1 MHAKRFILLAVGI
14 LFLMGGIAAIHAY
27 EPDSPDDIP
36 DPVMTGAEATDYII
50 QSPKIYYFNNP
61 PCAPI
66 HSPTNTEA
74 TSGSLIQTVG
84 RTAVAGMAP
93 REMYSFTYDLFCE
106 PPDTPDIISDI
117 VADEDYVYWVSRVNG
132 GLVRVSEDRMSW
144 DITPPEVVYPHT
156 PRSSE
161 LVMVGDF
168 IYMIQNN
175 IDSTG
180 LYRIH
185 KGTGAATQLLNGA
198 QVGSYPYLLQTDG
211 TYLYWRHDN
220 SVRNLERYR
229 ISTGAHNTIAINV
242 YGYYPDAASNKVYI
256 GFDDR
261 IRVYDNT
268 TGTLGSAIYVSDVP
282 AYITSLA
289 VDSSFVYFIK
299 SAQTGGYTLYRMPI
313 GGGTAV
319 PIFVD
324 GLTMHALQRSGSY
337 LFFLHGATLKRMRT
351 DADAAPLTN
360 MRIDGLEITQAIQN
374 DSNSVPLVRG
384 KRTAVRLFVRSDGA
398 AIPGVFAHLY
408 RIDGSG
414 AVIAGPLWPVNLDRV
429 SGYLRV
435 QSSPDR
441 DNLGDSFT
449 FFLPPDWTDDPTLRL
464 RAELNP
470 YRFPPEPTYA
480 DNTLTTGTFNLDVSR
495 RLETHFVLFEYD
507 SGGSRYRPRY
517 EQDFLQTVSWVRRAF
532 PLASTPGWSTN
543 LTPGFRPA
551 YRYLFNE
558 DLGGNVDGTGRHPDC
573 QRRIELPPDADGY
586 LDDPSL
592 CAAWYVVC
600 PALDA
605 IRAAEGLD
613 DSIFQVGMVAD
624 DRGFPRGWACGRGVS
639 TPSGSGDWGWDLDG
653 SYADWY
659 GGHEIGHSQ
668 GRGHTFDDPGYPYP
682 DQEIGTSDF
691 RGFDFGDTGL
701 NSLLIPRVYPHD
713 WHDVMSYS
721 NNQWISDYTYVGI
734 KNFGTLLTTS
744 AANLSG
750 SAYLQLSGVL
760 LPDAHEADMT
770 QVRYWDALGF
780 TPTPPTP
787 GVYRIRLLDS
797 GGELAHYDFTPV
809 AGENDSALLIS
820 EFVPF
825 ALGTTRVEITH
836 PGSGSLVWSYDLSA
850 NAPTVNNV
858 HLVSPPSPVSG
869 MVTLDWEASDA
880 DGDALTYDVLYSDDG
895 GVSWQ
900 VIGMGLTVTTAEI
913 DTAVLAGSLQGRFKV
928 IANDGLNQGEALS
941 VAYNVQ
947 MKAPLVTVISPADG
961 QTFIFGEAVYF
972 AAEVY
977 DLQDGDVAS
986 IQWRDQTNF
995 LLGTGTEFS
1004 QDDLIIGANEITVT
1018 AVNSEGL
1025 STAVTFTIYVD
1036 DELLPPAPALTV
1048 GPDQV
1053 SFYVADGTTALQTTV
1068 IAVNNVGAGEFSVTV
1083 SENAPWLSVSQSGNS
1098 TPLQLTLT
1106 ANPAFLASGQVLSAN
1121 LLVTGSLDGNSQ
1133 TVVVPVSFGMGQIT
1147 HPGGSG
1153 GSSLY
1158 LPVILKP

>member
-1 MHAKRFILLAVGI
+1 MQLKRLILLLGSSLLLLAGFSATRA
-14 LFLMGGIAAIHAY
+14 LT
-27 EPDSPDDIP
+27 PTTPTDIP
-36 DPVMTGAEATDYII
+36 DPVMAGAEATDFVI
-50 QSPKIYYFNNP
+50 QSPKIYYLNHP
-61 PCAPI
+61 TCAP
-66 HSPTNTEA
+66 
-74 TSGSLIQTVG
+74 SLNGPEGTTGALRQVVG
-84 RTAVAGMAP
+84 RTAVAGAAP
-93 REMYSFTYDLFCE
+93 REIYEDYFDFFCDE
-106 PPDTPDIISDI
+106 PDQPDISSDI
-117 VADEDYVYWVSRVNG
+117 VSDDDYIYWVSRLRG
-132 GLVRVSEDRMSW
+132 GLVRVSESRMIW
-144 DITPPEVVYPHT
+144 DTSPPELIYPHT
-156 PRSSE
+156 PRASE
-161 LVMVGDF
+161 LVLVGDY
-168 IYMIQNN
+168 IYMIQTGF
-175 IDSTG
+175 DSTG

-185 KGTGAATQLLNGA
+185 KVTGASTQLLSGA
-198 QVGSYPYLLQTDG
+198 QVGSTPYNFQTDG
-211 TYLYWRHDN
+211 QYLYWLFAPGSTR
-220 SVRNLERYR
+220 SLERYR
-229 ISTGAHNTIAINV
+229 LSNSTRSTITPDVFGYHPVGGNV
-242 YGYYPDAASNKVYI
+242 VYI
-256 GFDDR
+256 GFADE
-261 IRVYDNT
+261 IRSYDHA
-268 TGTLGSAIYVSDVP
+268 TGSLSAPIYTSTGP

-289 VDSSFVYFIK
+289 ADGSALYFVEQPQVG
-299 SAQTGGYTLYRMPI
+299 SGTALYRLPFF
-313 GGGTAV
+313 GTAV
-319 PIFVD
+319 PLHVS
-324 GLTMHALQRSGSY
+324 LSYMNRLQRDGSY
-337 LFFLHGATLKRMRT
+337 LFFLEGPNLMRIRT
-351 DADAAPLTN
+351 NADPALLTN
-360 MRIDGLEITQAIQN
+360 LRIDGLEITQAIQN

-384 KRTAVRLFVRSDGA
+384 KRTAVRLFASSDGA
-398 AIPGVFAHLY
+398 AIPGVFAQLY
-408 RIDGSG
+408 RVDGSG
-414 AVIAGPLWPVNLDRV
+414 TVIAGPLSPVNLDRV

-435 QSSPDR
+435 QSSPNR

-470 YRFPPEPTYA
+470 YRFPPEPTYT
-480 DNTLTTGTFNLDVSR
+480 DNTLTTATFNLDVSR
-495 RLETHFVLFEYD
+495 RLETHFVLFEYE
-507 SGGSRYRPRY
+507 SGGDRYRPRY

-532 PLASTPGWSTN
+532 PLASTPGWYTN
-543 LTPGFRPA
+543 PNPGFRPA

-573 QRRIELPPDADGY
+573 QRRIELTPGSDGY

-600 PALDA
+600 PALDT

-613 DSIFQVGMVAD
+613 NSIFQVGMVAD
-624 DRGFPRGWACGRGVS
+624 DRGFPRGWACGLGVS
-639 TPSGSGDWGWDLDG
+639 TPSGSGDWGWDFDG

-668 GRGHTFDDPGYPYP
+668 GRGHTFDDPSYPYP

-734 KNFGTLLTTS
+734 KNFGTLVTAPT
-744 AANLSG
+744 ANIG
-750 SAYLQLSGVL
+750 GGAYLQLSGVL

-770 QVRYWDALGF
+770 QVRYWSALGF

-787 GVYRIRLLDS
+787 GAYRIRLLNS

-836 PGSGSLVWSYDLSA
+836 PGSGSLAWSYDLSA
-850 NAPTVNNV
+850 NAPVVSNV
-858 HLVSPPSPVSG
+858 QLASPPSPVSG
-869 MVTLDWEASDA
+869 VVTLNWNASDA
-880 DGDALTYDVLYSDDG
+880 DGDALTYDVLYSEDD

-900 VIGMGLTVTTAEI
+900 VIGMGLTASTAEI
-913 DTAVLAGSLQGRFKV
+913 DTADLAGSLQGRFKV

-941 VAYNVQ
+941 AAYNVQ
-947 MKAPLVTVISPADG
+947 MKAPTITVISPADG
-961 QTFIFGEAVYF
+961 QTFIFGEEVYF

-1036 DELLPPAPALTV
+1036 DELLPPAPTLTV
-1048 GPDQV
+1048 GPDQI
-1053 SFYVADGTTALQTTV
+1053 SFHVADGVTTLQSRTV
-1068 IAVNNVGAGEFSVTV
+1068 AVNNLGEGEFTVTV
-1083 SENAPWLSVSQSGNS
+1083 AEDAPWLSVSQSGSN

-1106 ANPAFLASGQVLSAN
+1106 ADPAYLSSGQVLSAN
-1121 LLVTGSLDGNSQ
+1121 LLVTGTQNGSSQ
-1133 TVVVPVSFGMGQIT
+1133 AVTVPVSFGMGDIIY
-1147 HPGGSG
+1147 PEGGG
-1153 GSSLY
+1153 ARIY
-1158 LPVILKP
+1158 LPVIFKP

>member
-1 MHAKRFILLAVGI
+1 MHMKRLMMLAVGM
-14 LFLMGGIAAIHAY
+14 LFLVGGISAARAY
-27 EPDSPDDIP
+27 EPNAPDDIP
-36 DPVMTGAEATDYII
+36 DPVMVGAEATDFVI
-50 QSPKIYYFNNP
+50 QSPKIYYLNNP
-61 PCAPI
+61 LCAPI
-66 HSPTNTEA
+66 QAPTGPNA
-74 TSGSLIQTVG
+74 AQGNLIQTVG
-84 RTAVAGMAP
+84 RTAVSGMAP
-93 REMYSFTYDLFCE
+93 REMYNFTYDLFCE
-106 PPDTPDIISDI
+106 PPDEPDIISDI
-117 VADEDYVYWVSRVNG
+117 ASDDDYVYWVSREQNA
-132 GLVRVSEDRMSW
+132 LVRLFEDHMVW
-144 DITPPEVVYPHT
+144 DLTPPEVVYPHT
-156 PRSSE
+156 VHSSE

-168 IYMIQNN
+168 IYMIQT
-175 IDSTG
+175 DVTSTG

-185 KGTGAATQLLNGA
+185 KSTGAATQLLTGA
-198 QVGSYPYLLQTDG
+198 QVGSFPYNFQTDG
-211 TYLYWRHDN
+211 QYLYWQFAAGSTR
-220 SVRNLERYR
+220 SLVRYR
-229 ISTGAHNTIAINV
+229 LSTGAFNTITTGV
-242 YGYYPDAASNKVYI
+242 YGYHPVGGNTVYI
-256 GFDDR
+256 GFFNE
-261 IRVYDNT
+261 ISSYDHA
-268 TGTLGSAIYVSDVP
+268 TGSLSTPIYTSAGP

-289 VDSSFVYFIK
+289 ADGSALYFVEQPQ
-299 SAQTGGYTLYRMPI
+299 AGGGTTLYRQPFFN
-313 GGGTAV
+313 TAV
-319 PIFVD
+319 PLHVSL
-324 GLTMHALQRSGSY
+324 GYMNRLQRDGSY
-337 LFFLHGATLKRMRT
+337 LFFLEGANLMRIRT
-351 DADAAPLTN
+351 NADPALLTN
-360 MRIDGLEITQAIQN
+360 MQIDGLEITQAIQN
-374 DSNSVPLVRG
+374 DANEVPLVQG
-384 KRTAVRLFVRSDGA
+384 KRTAVRLFASSDGD
-398 AIPGVFAHLY
+398 AIPGVFAQLY

-414 AVIAGPLWPVNLDRV
+414 TVIAGPLSPVNLDRV

-449 FFLPPDWTDDPTLRL
+449 FFVPPDWVDDPTLRL

-480 DNTLTTGTFNLDVSR
+480 DNTLTTVTFNLDVSR

-507 SGGSRYRPRY
+507 SGGDRYRPRY

-532 PLASTPGWSTN
+532 PLASTPGWSGN
-543 LTPGFRPA
+543 PSPGFRPA
-551 YRYLFNE
+551 VRYLYDE
-558 DLGGNVDGTGRHPDC
+558 DLGGNVDGTNRHPDC
-573 QRRIELPPDADGY
+573 QRRIELTPGSDGY

-668 GRGHTFDDPGYPYP
+668 GRGHTFGDPSYPYP

-734 KNFGTLLTTS
+734 KNFGTLVTTP
-744 AANLSG
+744 AANMG
-750 SAYLQLSGVL
+750 GGAYLQLSGVL

-770 QVRYWDALGF
+770 QVRYWETLGF
-780 TPTPPTP
+780 TPTSSTP
-787 GVYRIRLLDS
+787 GAYRIRLLDD
-797 GGELAHYDFTPV
+797 GGELTHYDFTPV
-809 AGENDSALLIS
+809 EGENDSALLIS

-836 PGSGSLVWSYDLSA
+836 PASGSLAWSYDLSA

-858 HLVSPPSPVSG
+858 QLVSPPSPVSG
-869 MVTLDWEASDA
+869 VVTLDWDANDA

-900 VIGMGLTVTTAEI
+900 VIGMGLTATTVEI
-913 DTAVLAGSLQGRFKV
+913 DTAVLAGSVQGRFKV
-928 IANDGLNQGEALS
+928 IAHDGLNQGEALS
-941 VAYNVQ
+941 TTYNVQ
-947 MKAPLVTVISPADG
+947 MKAPTVTVLSPADG
-961 QTFIFGEAVYF
+961 QTFIFGEEVYF

-977 DLQDGDVAS
+977 DLQDGDVAN

-995 LLGTGTEFS
+995 LLGSGTEFS

-1036 DELLPPAPALTV
+1036 DEWLPPAPTLTV

-1053 SFYVADGTTALQTTV
+1053 SFYVDDGVTALQSRTM
-1068 IAVNNVGAGEFSVTV
+1068 AVNNLGEGEFTVTV
-1083 SENAPWLSVSQSGNS
+1083 AEDAPWLSVSQSSSN

-1106 ANPAFLASGQVLSAN
+1106 ADPAYLSPGQVLSAN
-1121 LLVTGSLDGNSQ
+1121 LLVTGTLDGSSQ
-1133 TVVVPVSFGMGQIT
+1133 TVTVPVSFGMGDIIY
-1147 HPGGSG
+1147 PNGGVSRI
-1153 GSSLY
+1153 Y
-1158 LPVILKP
+1158 LSVILKP